1 MEVDRNAPV
10 IAHSEAEIAADP
22 ATVWEVLTSVDAW
35 PNWNPDVKS
44 ASISGDFAPSA
55 RFQWKAGPST
65 IKSTVQE
72 VAAPERAAWT
82 GKTLGIRAIHVHR
95 LEAHDGSTTVHSD
108 ESWDGLLPKLLTR
121 LDAEDLA
128 ARKRRRA
135 SAPESRGRAP
145 RSSHAVRTIGR
156 GDQPTAYCFRVVARS
171 AKRSGPEPTG
181 RPTATRCRGRPLGS
195 DSPPELSSSTGHH
208 AGGGRQRR
216 ARVRCGCLAAGVGFE
231 PTRRL

>member
-22 ATVWEVLTSVDAW
+22 ATVWEVLTSVNAW

-44 ASISGDFAPSA
+44 ASISGDFAPAA

-72 VAAPERAAWT
+72 VEAPERAAWT

-108 ESWDGLLPKLLTR
+108 ESWDGLLPKLLRSSMQKTLQR
-121 LDAEDLA
+121 GNDAGLQHLKAEAELRA
-128 ARKRRRA
+128 ARTS
-135 SAPESRGRAP
+135 SAP
-145 RSSHAVRTIGR
+145 
-156 GDQPTAYCFRVVARS
+156 
-171 AKRSGPEPTG
+171 
-181 RPTATRCRGRPLGS
+181 
-195 DSPPELSSSTGHH
+195 
-208 AGGGRQRR
+208 
-216 ARVRCGCLAAGVGFE
+216 
-231 PTRRL
+231 